1 VAVDSTADIPAER
14 AQELGITV
22 VPLSVL
28 FGDESFRDG
37 IDLDTAQFYSKLTSS
52 PAMPTTSA
60 PAPSLFEEAYRAL
73 IRDGAT
79 GILQLCISSDLS
91 ATCSAAQQAAKTVA
105 QETSVPIEVIDS
117 GQVSLGFGLPAEVVA
132 REAREG
138 ASLED
143 LKQHAESMLGRV
155 RLYAMLDTL
164 EFLQRGG
171 RIGRAQALVGTLLSM
186 KPILQVRDGQV
197 LPLERVRTRGK
208 ALERIGQLVA
218 DLGSLEALAVVGS
231 DAVSRQAM
239 SDAVRPVWSGT
250 VETAFLGPVVGTH
263 AGPGAVGV
271 IALTQAET

>member
-1 VAVDSTADIPAER
+1 
-14 AQELGITV
+14 V

-37 IDLDTAQFYSKLTSS
+37 IDLDTAQFYRKLTSS
-52 PAMPTTSA
+52 PTMPTTSA

-73 IRDGAT
+73 ISQGAT

-91 ATCSAAQQAAKTVA
+91 ATCSAAQQAAKTVS
-105 QETSVPIEVIDS
+105 QETGVPIEVIDS
-117 GQVSLGFGLPAEVVA
+117 GQVSLGFGMPAEVVA

-138 ASLED
+138 VSLEQ

-155 RLYAMLDTL
+155 RLYATLDTL

-208 ALERIGQLVA
+208 AMERIGQLVA
-218 DLGSLEALAVVGS
+218 ELGPLEALAVVGS
-231 DAVSRQAM
+231 DETSRGAM
-239 SDAVRPVWSGT
+239 AGAVRPVWPGA

-271 IALTQAET
+271 IALTRE